1 MDRTMRGQR
10 STDEVLSSSEAAMFR
25 VEAKT
30 VARWAR
36 AGLIGCIRTSWGRRS
51 SVLEAARNEAGGD
64 NRQLN

>member
-1 MDRTMRGQR
+1 
-10 STDEVLSSSEAAMFR
+10 
-25 VEAKT
+25 